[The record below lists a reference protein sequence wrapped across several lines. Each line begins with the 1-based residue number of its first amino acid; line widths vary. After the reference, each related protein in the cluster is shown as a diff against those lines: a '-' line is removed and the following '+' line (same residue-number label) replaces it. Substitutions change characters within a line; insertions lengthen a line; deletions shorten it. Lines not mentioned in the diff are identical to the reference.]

1 MVAKGSVDEIKKKFG
16 IGYNLIIN
24 HNNNSFENL
33 KTKFEREALNNIKG
47 SYFDEKNSTL
57 DKSIYVL
64 PF

>member
-16 IGYNLIIN
+16 IGYNLIIS

-33 KTKFEREALNNIKG
+33 KTKFEREALNIIKG
-47 SYFDEKNSTL
+47 SYFDEKNSTS

>member
-1 MVAKGSVDEIKKKFG
+1 MVARGSVDEIKKKFG

-24 HNNNSFENL
+24 HKNNIFENL
-33 KTKFEREALNNIKG
+33 KSNFEREALNTIKG
-47 SYFDEKNSTL
+47 SYFDEKISTL